1 MANFRRFRPDDLNKL
16 SKCNLDPFTETYELG
31 FYLQYYAKWPSLFQ
45 VAEDQDG
52 NIIGYCKSSIPHKA
66 VSTASKLTDQIGM
79 GKLESSPEAYQFSE
93 HYLPWHA
100 HITAVTVAPEARRLG
115 IGRLLTE
122 QLEAAADANNAWFV
136 DLFVR
141 STNHKAIKFYEKM
154 GYSIFRVV
162 KDYYADHPSNPNR
175 SSEDAYDMRKPCRRD
190 VKREH
195 IREDGIKHEVEPA
208 DVW

>member
-1 MANFRRFRPDDLNKL
+1 
-16 SKCNLDPFTETYELG
+16 
-31 FYLQYYAKWPSLFQ
+31 
-45 VAEDQDG
+45 
-52 NIIGYCKSSIPHKA
+52 
-66 VSTASKLTDQIGM
+66 M
-79 GKLESSPEAYQFSE
+79 GKLESSPDVYKFSE

-115 IGRLLTE
+115 IGKMLTE
-122 QLEAAADANNAWFV
+122 QLEAAGDAGNAWFV

-141 STNHKAIKFYEKM
+141 KTNYRAIKFYESM

-162 KDYYADHPSNPNR
+162 KDYYGEHSTDPTQD
-175 SSEDAYDMRKPCRRD
+175 SEDAYDMRKPLKRD

-195 IREDGIKHEVEPA
+195 IRENGEKHEVDPS

>member
-1 MANFRRFRPDDLNKL
+1 M
-16 SKCNLDPFTETYELG
+16 T
-31 FYLQYYAKWPSLFQ
+31 
-45 VAEDQDG
+45 
-52 NIIGYCKSSIPHKA
+52 
-66 VSTASKLTDQIGM
+66 GM

-93 HYLPWHA
+93 HFLPWHA

-141 STNHKAIKFYEKM
+141 SSNVKAIKFYETM

-162 KDYYADHPSNPNR
+162 KEYYGGHPSDPNR
-175 SSEDAYDMRKPCRRD
+175 SGEDAYDMRKPCKRD
-190 VKREH
+190 TKREH
-195 IREDGIKHEVEPA
+195 IREDGLKHEVEPG

>member
-1 MANFRRFRPDDLNKL
+1 
-16 SKCNLDPFTETYELG
+16 
-31 FYLQYYAKWPSLFQ
+31 
-45 VAEDQDG
+45 
-52 NIIGYCKSSIPHKA
+52 
-66 VSTASKLTDQIGM
+66 M

-122 QLEAAADANNAWFV
+122 QLEAAADASNAWFV

-141 STNHKAIKFYEKM
+141 STNHKAIRFYETM
-154 GYSIFRVV
+154 GYSVFRVV
-162 KDYYADHPSNPNR
+162 KDYYSDHPGNPGR